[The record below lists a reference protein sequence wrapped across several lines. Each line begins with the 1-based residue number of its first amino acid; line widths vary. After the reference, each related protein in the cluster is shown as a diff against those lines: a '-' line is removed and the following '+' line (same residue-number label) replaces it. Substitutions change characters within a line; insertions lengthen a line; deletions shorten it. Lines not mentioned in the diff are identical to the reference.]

1 LHNDRDPL
9 LSQRSALIL
18 LLGVLVGIGAGTVA
32 ALGDADPATAV
43 LTGASAC
50 GAGIIFFNAPSP
62 RARPASERG
71 RFFLVDGFGEVLADA
86 GGSPPPPVPRTV
98 IRKSTLTE
106 ADGRYT
112 FTTGGAAGR

>member
-1 LHNDRDPL
+1 MLLSTLNCGGGAVPPLRARSWESHLHNDRDPL

-50 GAGIIFFNAPSP
+50 GAGIIFFNATI
-62 RARPASERG
+62 A
-71 RFFLVDGFGEVLADA
+71 
-86 GGSPPPPVPRTV
+86 
-98 IRKSTLTE
+98 
-106 ADGRYT
+106 
-112 FTTGGAAGR
+112 